1 MEERELLRKVVG
13 LLDEKKGEDIVA
25 FKINE
30 VSSLADYILIC
41 TANSEVHGRA
51 LAEALIE
58 EMKKKGVS
66 YIAVEGKENSKWICV
81 DYGEIIVHIMTAAS
95 REFYHLESIWGACEK
110 ITPESMN
117 LAK

>member
-1 MEERELLRKVVG
+1 MEERELLKKIVG

-51 LAEALIE
+51 LAETLIE
-58 EMKKKGVS
+58 EMKKKRVS
-66 YIAVEGKENSKWICV
+66 YIAVEGKENSQWICV

-110 ITPESMN
+110 ITSENMD
-117 LAK
+117 LGK